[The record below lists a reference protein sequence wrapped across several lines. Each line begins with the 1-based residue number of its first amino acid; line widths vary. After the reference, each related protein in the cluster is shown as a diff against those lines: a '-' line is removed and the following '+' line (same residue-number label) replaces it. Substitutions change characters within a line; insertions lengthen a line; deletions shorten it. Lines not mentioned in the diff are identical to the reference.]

1 MIKMNNKGQ
10 TLVMFVILLP
20 IFLLIITLVYDFG
33 NALYEKERLDNTNYM
48 VIEYG
53 LDNIDNISEN
63 DLIDL
68 IMKNS
73 SNLDNIYVLIDDSKI
88 TIKLSK
94 NVRGIVGSLFGFQL
108 IEINSNYEGNISQ
121 NEKKI
126 ERIKWY
132 YGR

>member
-1 MIKMNNKGQ
+1 MIKLNNKGQ

-53 LDNIDNISEN
+53 LDNIDNVSEN

-68 IMKNS
+68 VMKNS
-73 SNLDNIYVLIDDSKI
+73 SNLDNVYVLIKDNEI
-88 TIKLSK
+88 IVKLSK
-94 NVRGIVGSLFGFQL
+94 NVKGVVGKLFGFEL
-108 IEINSNYEGNISQ
+108 IEINSNYEGTISQ

-126 ERIKWY
+126 ERIK
-132 YGR
+132 